1 MSPAPR
7 YPAARNALAAL
18 LTAQALIAPIV
29 LAENEAQL
37 VLPLVS
43 AMAFGVAAAEATRE
57 QPASVSPLTAA
68 SLPPL
73 TAAPPPRPGA
83 VSLLPHRISIPDGY
97 AEDIDTDPPR
107 FVEPV
112 NRDRIVAL
120 DLLGR
125 PRGGWTAWAAYDE
138 EKRGPFKG
146 TADVLRLVV
155 EFHF

>member
-1 MSPAPR
+1 MSPAHR
-7 YPAARNALAAL
+7 YPAARNAFAVL
-18 LTAQALIAPIV
+18 LTAQALIAPIA

-37 VLPLVS
+37 VLPIMS

-57 QPASVSPLTAA
+57 QPASV
-68 SLPPL
+68 PPL
-73 TAAPPPRPGA
+73 TAAPPSRPGA

-97 AEDIDTDPPR
+97 ADDFDTDPPR
-107 FVEPV
+107 FVDPV

-125 PRGGWTAWAAYDE
+125 PRGGWTACAAYDE